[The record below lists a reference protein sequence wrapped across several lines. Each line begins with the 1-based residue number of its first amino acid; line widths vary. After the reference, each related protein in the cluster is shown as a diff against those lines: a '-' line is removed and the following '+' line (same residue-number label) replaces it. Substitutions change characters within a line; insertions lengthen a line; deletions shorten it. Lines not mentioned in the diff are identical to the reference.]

1 MNVKIRKGD
10 TVIIINGRAT
20 DKGKRGEVIKV
31 LPNENRLVV
40 AGINVRK
47 KHQKEVQS
55 KGRSLKPGLI
65 EFEAPIAISN
75 VMLICPKCNQPTRV
89 GATREDGESQRT
101 CKKCGKAID

>member
-10 TVIIINGRAT
+10 TVIIISGREV

-40 AGINVRK
+40 AGINLRK

-55 KGRSLKPGLI
+55 RGRSLKPGMI
-65 EFEAPIAISN
+65 EFEAPFAISN

-89 GATREDGESQRT
+89 GAAREDGVSQRI
-101 CKKCGKAID
+101 CKKCGKVID